1 MPHHLSYRCL
11 RGRSS
16 SAGDRRENRSCS
28 SVTQTKRT
36 EDVRSEPLYR
46 KDFQQMDRPLRGP
59 GLPAVASRGPRS
71 HAPRYYIINERDSHQ
86 KTHPTFWPEGHF
98 RMDALEDLVEM
109 CPRTTRQAVS
119 RAPQQGPSPQ
129 LSEEEEG
136 APRREPV
143 ERSLH
148 PQCLTGLQ
156 GAAHFYVGD
165 RSESRTLAPEYQGR
179 VHFKSWDHGFEAPL
193 DRPVY
198 GHRKPRSRNFQSAQH
213 PPKLRGKPKVEPS
226 LTESDSMSAA
236 SSSDQ
241 QNGGDDRCLQV
252 TRSQAKFP
260 RSVRQL
266 GKRKAISRQE
276 LIADLSDLICSNV

>member
-1 MPHHLSYRCL
+1 M
-11 RGRSS
+11 
-16 SAGDRRENRSCS
+16 
-28 SVTQTKRT
+28 
-36 EDVRSEPLYR
+36 
-46 KDFQQMDRPLRGP
+46 
-59 GLPAVASRGPRS
+59 
-71 HAPRYYIINERDSHQ
+71 
-86 KTHPTFWPEGHF
+86 
-98 RMDALEDLVEM
+98 EM

-179 VHFKSWDHGFEAPL
+179 VHFKSWDDGFEAPL